1 MEPVPHGLKM
11 NNTLLFMTCNEFRFH
26 AKLQQPVQ
34 CDYLLYVRTYLLT
47 DLLRGA
53 DRVLLEKLSDF

>member
-11 NNTLLFMTCNEFRFH
+11 NNTLLFMTCNERRFH

-34 CDYLLYVRTYLLT
+34 CDYLLYVLTY
-47 DLLRGA
+47 
-53 DRVLLEKLSDF
+53 